1 MAEAAM
7 EDQVA
12 SGKAGTNA
20 RETRPGKAARC
31 KARMCRNTASGNHR
45 TGTAEAAGSEPTAA
59 EAPRREPAAAEAVAA
74 KATAAEAV
82 AAKATAA
89 EPALEGHSLGR
100 GHRDRAAERR
110 RGDRGNSNFP
120 ELSCHP
126 RTLLKCLRAV
136 TLNGH

>member
-7 EDQVA
+7 EDEVA

-74 KATAAEAV
+74 KATAAE
-82 AAKATAA
+82 
-89 EPALEGHSLGR
+89 PALEGHSLGR

-126 RTLLKCLRAV
+126 RTLLKCLR
-136 TLNGH
+136 TPPSNGHK

>member
-7 EDQVA
+7 EDEVA

-82 AAKATAA
+82 AAKPTAAEAVAAKATAA
-89 EPALEGHSLGR
+89 EAALEGHSLGR

-126 RTLLKCLRAV
+126 RTLL
-136 TLNGH
+136 